1 MKKSSIF
8 PLAKLGPLGALTV
21 VASISALYILSTDQ
35 IANGWTT
42 ACFVPLC
49 VYLGLC
55 HQRARRIIL
64 AERGRER
71 EIIEMSF
78 VSMAADRAAQFWGL
92 TFSAIVITTGV
103 IVTAIWG
110 YQGFLSYVEGR
121 WIPLT
126 LFAVLPD
133 IQPTGFALLNR
144 LIYFFG
150 DTNLGVV
157 VLIGGLILAA
167 PLAAIHWRSNNK
179 ASFRRND
186 LGNLKKRS

>member
-1 MKKSSIF
+1 MKKTSMF
-8 PLAKLGPLGALTV
+8 PLAKLGPLGVLTAVAL
-21 VASISALYILSTDQ
+21 ISALYILTTDQ
-35 IANGWTT
+35 IAKGWI
-42 ACFVPLC
+42 AAGFLPLSI
-49 VYLGLC
+49 YLGIC
-55 HQRARRIIL
+55 HQRARKIIL
-64 AERGRER
+64 AEVGRER

-78 VSMAADRAAQFWGL
+78 VSMAADRAARFWNL
-92 TFSAIVITTGV
+92 IFSAVAITTGV
-103 IVTAIWG
+103 IVTAMWG

-133 IQPTGFALLNR
+133 VQRTGNELLNR

-157 VLIGGLILAA
+157 VLIGGLLLAA
-167 PLAAIHWRSNNK
+167 PLAAISWRSNNK
-179 ASFRRND
+179 AKFRRND